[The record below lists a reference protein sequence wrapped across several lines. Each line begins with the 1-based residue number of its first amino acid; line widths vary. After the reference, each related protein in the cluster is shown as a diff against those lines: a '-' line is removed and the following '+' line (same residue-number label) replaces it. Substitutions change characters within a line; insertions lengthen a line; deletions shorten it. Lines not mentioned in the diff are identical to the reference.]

1 MALKELKKEMRHC
14 AVSPLIFLWRE
25 YLSYKV
31 FPERKLGQQPCDEV
45 AQCEGTEG
53 QRQDEPRCAQFHGLQ
68 YVEKDGVE
76 HDDVQQVNAIT
87 QARQPVDETVAR
99 GFLPG
104 DGFAHHENPESH
116 QYDVRGTVQPRQ
128 FHFLHEFM
136 GERAVVERDCGNSVT
151 CQKTEQADA
160 EASRGI
166 PVQVVA
172 DVMRQYQIADET
184 GEIPKA
190 VELVPVAFAEHV
202 ACPDF
207 F

>member
-87 QARQPVDETVAR
+87 QARQPVDETVAALHIMKTPKVISMTL
-99 GFLPG
+99 GEQYS
-104 DGFAHHENPESH
+104 HVSSTSCTSSWEN
-116 QYDVRGTVQPRQ
+116 
-128 FHFLHEFM
+128 
-136 GERAVVERDCGNSVT
+136 ER
-151 CQKTEQADA
+151 
-160 EASRGI
+160 
-166 PVQVVA
+166 
-172 DVMRQYQIADET
+172 
-184 GEIPKA
+184 
-190 VELVPVAFAEHV
+190 
-202 ACPDF
+202 
-207 F
+207 

>member
-76 HDDVQQVNAIT
+76 HDDVLTSSSCHPKIFVKEFSYFLMSCHQHCLGVN
-87 QARQPVDETVAR
+87 
-99 GFLPG
+99 LL
-104 DGFAHHENPESH
+104 
-116 QYDVRGTVQPRQ
+116 VQR
-128 FHFLHEFM
+128 
-136 GERAVVERDCGNSVT
+136 
-151 CQKTEQADA
+151 
-160 EASRGI
+160 
-166 PVQVVA
+166 
-172 DVMRQYQIADET
+172 
-184 GEIPKA
+184 
-190 VELVPVAFAEHV
+190 
-202 ACPDF
+202 
-207 F
+207 

>member
-53 QRQDEPRCAQFHGLQ
+53 QRQMTKCAQFHGLQ

-104 DGFAHHENPESH
+104 DGFAHHENAESH

-172 DVMRQYQIADET
+172 DVNAP
-184 GEIPKA
+184 IP
-190 VELVPVAFAEHV
+190 
-202 ACPDF
+202 DSR
-207 F
+207 

>member
-104 DGFAHHENPESH
+104 MALHIMKTPKVISMTLGEQYSHVSSTSCTSSWEN
-116 QYDVRGTVQPRQ
+116 
-128 FHFLHEFM
+128 
-136 GERAVVERDCGNSVT
+136 ER
-151 CQKTEQADA
+151 
-160 EASRGI
+160 
-166 PVQVVA
+166 
-172 DVMRQYQIADET
+172 
-184 GEIPKA
+184 
-190 VELVPVAFAEHV
+190 
-202 ACPDF
+202 
-207 F
+207 

>member
-1 MALKELKKEMRHC
+1 
-14 AVSPLIFLWRE
+14 
-25 YLSYKV
+25 
-31 FPERKLGQQPCDEV
+31 
-45 AQCEGTEG
+45 
-53 QRQDEPRCAQFHGLQ
+53 
-68 YVEKDGVE
+68 
-76 HDDVQQVNAIT
+76 
-87 QARQPVDETVAR
+87 
-99 GFLPG
+99 
-104 DGFAHHENPESH
+104 
-116 QYDVRGTVQPRQ
+116 
-128 FHFLHEFM
+128 M

-166 PVQVVA
+166 PVQMVA

-190 VELVPVAFAEHV
+190 VELVPVSFAEHV

>member
-104 DGFAHHENPESH
+104 DGFAHHENAESH

-136 GERAVVERDCGNSVT
+136 GERAVVERS
-151 CQKTEQADA
+151 
-160 EASRGI
+160 
-166 PVQVVA
+166 
-172 DVMRQYQIADET
+172 Y
-184 GEIPKA
+184 
-190 VELVPVAFAEHV
+190 
-202 ACPDF
+202 
-207 F
+207 